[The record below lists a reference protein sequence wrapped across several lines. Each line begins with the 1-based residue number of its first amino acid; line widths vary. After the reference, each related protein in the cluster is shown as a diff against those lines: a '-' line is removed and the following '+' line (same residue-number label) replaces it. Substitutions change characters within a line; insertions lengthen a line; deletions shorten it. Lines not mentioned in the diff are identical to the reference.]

1 MDALGQLIAIIL
13 VLLPV
18 FAFVTGKV
26 ILRQK
31 DDVKVLPSEKRSAAR
46 IPYIL
51 LFLAG
56 TANALVVFS
65 IAAIA
70 IASIYSAISD
80 FSVEYGVLFIL
91 VCAVGFLTERVRR
104 KLVKKLFVQQTEHIT
119 EKLRSL
125 LPFCFGTI
133 GGLAGLLSLEMFED
147 AFLDSKG
154 IINSAI
160 DWYGDRLL
168 SNYLLGT
175 LILWLLW
182 IALIVFNSLF
192 TLITTIVLIKNK
204 NRKESDVK

>member
-31 DDVKVLPSEKRSAAR
+31 DDVKVLPSEKRPAAR

-70 IASIYSAISD
+70 IASLYSAISD

-133 GGLAGLLSLEMFED
+133 GGLTGLLSLEMFED

-182 IALIVFNSLF
+182 IALIVLNSLF

>member
-31 DDVKVLPSEKRSAAR
+31 DDVKVLPSEKRSAVR

-70 IASIYSAISD
+70 IASLYSAISD

-160 DWYGDRLL
+160 DWYCDRLL

>member
-70 IASIYSAISD
+70 IASLYSAISD

>member
-56 TANALVVFS
+56 AANALVVFS

-70 IASIYSAISD
+70 IASLYSAISD